1 MKASIQAGVPRVAWE
16 SAYPL
21 DHAEHCPALCAWADD
36 AGIIN
41 ALGIVRDTA
50 TADKMPVSFILI
62 LLSIGTPN
70 PIAPCSNKLLGT
82 YLSHFSKNF
91 LITYKNYD

>member
-1 MKASIQAGVPRVAWE
+1 MKASVQADVPRVAWE

-21 DHAEHCPALCAWADD
+21 DHAAHCPALCACADD
-36 AGIIN
+36 VGIIN
-41 ALGIVRDTA
+41 ALGIVRDIA

-62 LLSIGTPN
+62 LLSIDTSSPMPRAAIN
-70 PIAPCSNKLLGT
+70 YSEHAKL
-82 YLSHFSKNF
+82 FFQNA